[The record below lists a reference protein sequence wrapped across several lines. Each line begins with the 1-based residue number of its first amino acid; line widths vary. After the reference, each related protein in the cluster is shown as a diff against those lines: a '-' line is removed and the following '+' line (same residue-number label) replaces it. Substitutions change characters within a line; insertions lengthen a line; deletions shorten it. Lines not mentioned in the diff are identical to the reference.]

1 MRVRCPRPIPEF
13 ARASPSI
20 PFPFRPVC
28 VVGLDHSIRVNKG
41 IIRTP
46 GITSQPQF
54 PGLLGADPS
63 PVRCACA
70 FACRNSRIAPRR
82 FSRPSLSLSLSPISF
97 FTVRSLHRCNGGDPC
112 SFRLLT
118 WFLVRGLLIWRF
130 VYLPLCSD
138 RCCFPAAVS
147 AACRGQQAQAAR
159 LYPCRATIHGG
170 EAVAAARRGEEAAGD
185 GQQRRRRGVRPMDG
199 VALQA
204 AHYLGAP
211 RRRVPSHV
219 SKRPR
224 ILLLL
229 LLLSLSPALA
239 WGDGEACFVSPFA
252 TVFVRLRLTR
262 RLGFLRV
269 RKGFV
274 CLCWAKYK
282 SCQRD
287 TTRCCNSVRDE
298 TQPCIVVFSFIFL
311 FSFFLKNEKI

>member
-1 MRVRCPRPIPEF
+1 
-13 ARASPSI
+13 
-20 PFPFRPVC
+20 
-28 VVGLDHSIRVNKG
+28 
-41 IIRTP
+41 
-46 GITSQPQF
+46 
-54 PGLLGADPS
+54 
-63 PVRCACA
+63 
-70 FACRNSRIAPRR
+70 
-82 FSRPSLSLSLSPISF
+82 
-97 FTVRSLHRCNGGDPC
+97 
-112 SFRLLT
+112 
-118 WFLVRGLLIWRF
+118 
-130 VYLPLCSD
+130 
-138 RCCFPAAVS
+138 
-147 AACRGQQAQAAR
+147 
-159 LYPCRATIHGG
+159 
-170 EAVAAARRGEEAAGD
+170 
-185 GQQRRRRGVRPMDG
+185 MDG

-229 LLLSLSPALA
+229 LSLSLSPALA

-298 TQPCIVVFSFIFL
+298 TQPCIVVFSFMFL
-311 FSFFLKNEKI
+311 FSFSLKNEKIIVSGLEFSGYICAKASNYRIIGA